1 MKTKLTNLLDRDD
14 VIGLLR
20 SEVAKAGSQS
30 KWAKEKGVSRVVVCR
45 ILGGNENVRD
55 KIVDALELEKIEFY
69 RKRKNQPKSDK
80 SAKKS

>member
-30 KWAKEKGVSRVVVCR
+30 KWAKERESLRYR
-45 ILGGNENVRD
+45 I
-55 KIVDALELEKIEFY
+55 ALDIT
-69 RKRKNQPKSDK
+69 
-80 SAKKS
+80 